1 MEIAFSEKISPQL
14 SAALSSTPYELG
26 KESGL
31 SSGYLPESDSWEVIV
46 KYVGDIE
53 KIKEKYPSVL
63 ITRLLGNYA
72 VLVIE
77 KSLVNTV
84 ALCDEII
91 YMEKPKQFNYDVYE
105 GSQAS
110 CITPVHTNPYN
121 LTGKGVLVG
130 IIDSGIYY
138 AHPAFIQDGVSR
150 IAYLWDQTVSD
161 DSSHSDIIPF
171 GTLYDRDTI
180 TKAINAENSL
190 EMQRICP
197 SIDISGHGTHVAGIA
212 AGNGNGNEQNT
223 KYRGVAYEST
233 LIIVKLKTSGGA
245 SFPTTTQIMLA
256 VDFCIRKSID
266 MNMPIAIN
274 LSFGTS
280 NGSHSGTSLIEAYL
294 DYIAGNYRCA
304 VSVGSGNDGAGFGHA
319 NGSSYPAD
327 AELAIGYPEPSLS
340 IDLWKKYWDEIQLRI
355 SAPNNDMLEIPDTI
369 TNQAKGFTYRYN
381 LDGTDIYITGGG
393 PSPYSPFQEIF
404 IELMGSEYISP
415 GIWKISLEPISVK
428 DGSWDIWLPSG
439 ALRNAQTSFI
449 HASPDITLTIPS
461 TAQNV
466 ISVGAYD
473 SRTNRTAAFSGR
485 GYTWAFDSIKP
496 DIIAPGVD
504 IISCSNTGG
513 YTSKTGTSMAA
524 PFVTGAAA
532 LLMEWGIVR
541 GNDLYMY
548 GDKLKASLI
557 KGAGEN
563 VFTTA
568 SRAVSENS
576 SKNTKYPNPVT
587 GWGTLCLLDS
597 IP

>member
-14 SAALSSTPYELG
+14 SAALLSTPYELG
-26 KESGL
+26 KEGGL

-63 ITRLLGNYA
+63 ITKLLGNYA

-110 CITPVHTNPYN
+110 CITPIHTNPYN

-138 AHPAFIQDGVSR
+138 AHPAFIQDGESR

-266 MNMPIAIN
+266 MNMPISIN

-280 NGSHSGTSLIEAYL
+280 NGSHSGTSLLESYL
-294 DYIAGNYRCA
+294 DYIAENYRCA

-327 AELAIGYPEPSLS
+327 AELVIGYPEPALS

-393 PSPYSPFQEIF
+393 PSPYSPFQ
-404 IELMGSEYISP
+404 
-415 GIWKISLEPISVK
+415 GIHLTRHLE
-428 DGSWDIWLPSG
+428 
-439 ALRNAQTSFI
+439 N
-449 HASPDITLTIPS
+449 IT
-461 TAQNV
+461 
-466 ISVGAYD
+466 
-473 SRTNRTAAFSGR
+473 
-485 GYTWAFDSIKP
+485 
-496 DIIAPGVD
+496 
-504 IISCSNTGG
+504 
-513 YTSKTGTSMAA
+513 
-524 PFVTGAAA
+524 
-532 LLMEWGIVR
+532 
-541 GNDLYMY
+541 
-548 GDKLKASLI
+548 
-557 KGAGEN
+557 
-563 VFTTA
+563 
-568 SRAVSENS
+568 
-576 SKNTKYPNPVT
+576 
-587 GWGTLCLLDS
+587 
-597 IP
+597 